1 MSPPTHPKTTS
12 TTSESVWASLLN
24 KREDLGPRVETPNQE
39 EAQARFAGEDE
50 EGEEK
55 EKKGKEKK
63 GTEQKKY
70 TYVTG
75 QSF

>member
-1 MSPPTHPKTTS
+1 
-12 TTSESVWASLLN
+12 
-24 KREDLGPRVETPNQE
+24 VETPNQE